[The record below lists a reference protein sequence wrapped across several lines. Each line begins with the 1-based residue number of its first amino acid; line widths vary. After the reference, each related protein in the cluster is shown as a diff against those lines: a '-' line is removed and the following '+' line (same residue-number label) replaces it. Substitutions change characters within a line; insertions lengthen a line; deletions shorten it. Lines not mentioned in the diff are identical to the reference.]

1 MSEVT
6 NYKKKNQR
14 KLLEKFAK
22 DNKLENVEIFNNKD
36 AERTREGTTQYS
48 VWNLKF
54 EYKGGKWHFDT
65 DGRQDPFCEHHSPA
79 SEMLANIEEELDLP
93 VVFGKDGY

>member
-6 NYKKKNQR
+6 SYKKKNQR

-22 DNKLENVEIFNNKD
+22 DNKLESVEIFNNKD
-36 AERTREGTTQYS
+36 SERTREGTTQYS
-48 VWNLKF
+48 VWNLEF
-54 EYKGGKWHFDT
+54 EYKGVKHHFDT
-65 DGRQDPFCEHHSPA
+65 DGNEDPFCDHHSPA
-79 SEMLANIEEELDLP
+79 SEMLANIEEKLDLS